1 MAIYTGREDMTLIYP
16 GLAPSNVSK
25 DAKYSI
31 RSGREGYEVQ
41 LLYRVSSRERALLA
55 HDGHQELVAMV
66 NKVKKQVAG
75 APGGAFYIN
84 EFSDVLVPGPD
95 GCYFAGIY
103 EDVLEFDFDGV
114 AVSPAATGLQP
125 GEEWTGPHVG
135 IRYTLMAG
143 GKDIKYE
150 LKDGRATREHRL
162 SDTAGEVAAQN
173 LAKRLAAVKGSGGG
187 RIYINECGNFFSPPP
202 DGGIDHVF
210 LGSLDED
217 PWFVPPDVPG
227 RR

>member
-1 MAIYTGREDMTLIYP
+1 MTLIYP

-55 HDGHQELVAMV
+55 HDGHQELVEMV
-66 NKVKKQVAG
+66 NAIKEEVAG

-84 EFSDVLVPGPD
+84 EFSDVLVPSGD
-95 GCYFAGIY
+95 GCWFAGIY
-103 EDVLEFDFDGV
+103 EDVLEFDFDGEL
-114 AVSPAATGLQP
+114 VSPAADGLRP

-143 GKDIKYE
+143 GNDIKYE
-150 LKDGRATREHRL
+150 LKDGRVIREHRL
-162 SDTAGEVAAQN
+162 SDTAGEDAARD
-173 LAKRLAAVKGSGGG
+173 LARRLAAVKGNDGG
-187 RIYINECGNFFSPPP
+187 RIYINECGNFFSPPR
-202 DGGIDHVF
+202 DGGVDHVF
-210 LGSLDED
+210 LGGLDED
-217 PWFVPPDVPG
+217 LWFPAPDVPG
-227 RR
+227 RP